1 MASEQSTIVCE
12 TRDGVARITLNRPP
26 LNVMNIA
33 MMEEINAALEGLT
46 SDDDVKLLI
55 FDHDGKVFSAGVD
68 VKDHTADKVGKMI
81 EVFHRIFRL
90 LNSLRLPTLAVVDG
104 AAMGGGCELATFCDL
119 VVASERAKFGQPE
132 IQVGVFPPLAA
143 VVLPHL
149 VGRNRTLEL
158 LLTGDVIDAREAAR
172 IGLINRVFP
181 TEDFREKVD
190 ELIAK
195 LTSTSPLVSRLTK
208 QAVDESLYLSVDE
221 AISKV
226 EELYLNQLMRT
237 EDALEGLNAFMEKR
251 KPQWKNR

>member
-181 TEDFREKVD
+181 TEDFHEKVD

-208 QAVDESLYLSVDE
+208 QAVDDSLYLSVDE
-221 AISKV
+221 GISKV
-226 EELYLNQLMRT
+226 EDLYLGELMRT
-237 EDALEGLNAFMEKR
+237 EDAFEGLNAFMEKR